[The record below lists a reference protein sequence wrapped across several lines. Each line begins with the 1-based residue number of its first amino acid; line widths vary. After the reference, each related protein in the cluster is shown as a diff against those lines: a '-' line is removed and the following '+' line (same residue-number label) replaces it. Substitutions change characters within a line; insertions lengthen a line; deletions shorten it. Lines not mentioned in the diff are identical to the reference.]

1 MKLHQRFFASRPHQ
15 ITWAPLELAEFPHSS
30 DIQRIKSQE
39 IERYSTIE
47 WRERCVEIM
56 WGKFHLLEKAMVR
69 HPDIKN
75 FFWIDAG
82 LANTSVISTK
92 YTSAQALQDGDFHRV
107 DSAFSSA
114 LFSKILAVA
123 KDRVMAIS
131 STLPHNP
138 PIPEHY
144 NERPYVNKHG
154 LVGGLFGG
162 SKQSVQTL
170 CNFFEEKCKKILLN
184 EELYFEESIMSGVY
198 ADHPELF
205 ELFTFDC
212 WYHEGWDTYDP
223 NKTNFSQFF
232 DLMLGTPPVVNPL
245 KLP

>member
-1 MKLHQRFFASRPHQ
+1 
-15 ITWAPLELAEFPHSS
+15 LE
-30 DIQRIKSQE
+30 
-39 IERYSTIE
+39 
-47 WRERCVEIM
+47 
-56 WGKFHLLEKAMVR
+56 
-69 HPDIKN
+69 
-75 FFWIDAG
+75 
-82 LANTSVISTK
+82 
-92 YTSAQALQDGDFHRV
+92 
-107 DSAFSSA
+107 

-170 CNFFEEKCKKILLN
+170 CNFFEEKCKKILLS
-184 EELYFEESIMSGVY
+184 ERLYFEESIMSGVF
-198 ADHPELF
+198 ADYPELF
-205 ELFTFDC
+205 ELFTFDS
-212 WYHEGWDTYDP
+212 WYHEGWNLYNP
-223 NKTNFSQFF
+223 NEINFSQFF
-232 DLMLGTPPVVNPL
+232 DLMLGTLPVENPL